1 MKTALKI
8 YIYKNEPTNPA
19 TIPDPE
25 PGQPTGNR
33 AILVVTMTTGLEK
46 EFDLSMQEVN
56 SFIDWNETK

>member
-1 MKTALKI
+1 LKTALKI
-8 YIYKNEPTNPA
+8 YIYKNEATNPA

-56 SFIDWNETK
+56 RFIDWNETK